1 MRRKL
6 GKLPGDFAKR
16 QSDSLR
22 ENDERNSSQDLSRK
36 SSLRVSF
43 ALRAD
48 KAALLVEAEG

>member
-6 GKLPGDFAKR
+6 RKLPGDLAKR
-16 QSDSLR
+16 QSDSLC
-22 ENDERNSSQDLSRK
+22 EDDERNSSQDLSRK
-36 SSLRVSF
+36 SPLRVSF